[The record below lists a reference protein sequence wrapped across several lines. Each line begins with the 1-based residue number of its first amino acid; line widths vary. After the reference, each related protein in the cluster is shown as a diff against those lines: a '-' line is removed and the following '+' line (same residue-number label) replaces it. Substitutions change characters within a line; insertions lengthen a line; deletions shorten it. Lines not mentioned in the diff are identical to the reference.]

1 MKILIWIGCALVYGI
16 VITLL
21 NLAGLE
27 LGGLPVVVFCA
38 LIFWLARTLCR
49 IWDRKPHNRTMSAKM
64 ILDALKKY
72 NAPWPIVIILIV
84 ALLCGVYQ
92 NHALRNDVQD
102 LEEQLAD
109 LQEQADVS
117 IDIGNAQEKID
128 NLIDGFEAQYA
139 QGKEDGYVDG
149 YIDGYLRAYDEAAER
164 SDDIAPLDSYSERYL
179 KISELR
185 EELDGDG

>member
-1 MKILIWIGCALVYGI
+1 
-16 VITLL
+16 
-21 NLAGLE
+21 
-27 LGGLPVVVFCA
+27 
-38 LIFWLARTLCR
+38 
-49 IWDRKPHNRTMSAKM
+49 M

-72 NAPWPIVIILIV
+72 NAPWPIVIILII

-92 NHALRNDVQD
+92 NHTLRNDVQD
-102 LEEQLAD
+102 LEEQLAG
-109 LQEQADVS
+109 LQEQADAS
-117 IDIGNAQEKID
+117 IDIDTAQEKID